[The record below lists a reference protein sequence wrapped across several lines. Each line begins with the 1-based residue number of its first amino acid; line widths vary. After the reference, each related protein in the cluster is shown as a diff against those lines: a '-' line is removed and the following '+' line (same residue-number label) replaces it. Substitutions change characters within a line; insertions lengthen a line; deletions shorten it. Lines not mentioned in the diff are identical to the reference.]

1 MRHKVQGQP
10 LPFLLYHQVAEVL
23 AVQVV
28 GPLAALVEALEV
40 LVVIL
45 VAQEML
51 VVIPHRKGTLA
62 QVKAALET
70 VLMGCMAV
78 EAVVALVLEETGALE
93 LEALVLLTR

>member
-1 MRHKVQGQP
+1 VEVG
-10 LPFLLYHQVAEVL
+10 EVL
-23 AVQVV
+23 FFPPFHLAVVAVV
-28 GPLAALVEALEV
+28 VVLVEALVVLVEALEV